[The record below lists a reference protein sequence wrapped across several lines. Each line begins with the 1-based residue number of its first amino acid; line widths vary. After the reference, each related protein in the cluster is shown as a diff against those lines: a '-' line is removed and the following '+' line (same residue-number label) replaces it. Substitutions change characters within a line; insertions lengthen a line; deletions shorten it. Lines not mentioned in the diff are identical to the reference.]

1 MKSPFYRLQLLNLIE
16 GFDLLSDFQ
25 SLMHKG
31 GVFITPQ
38 MPRPYREGRPAALSF
53 TLGETNYVI
62 NDENIAGIL
71 DKLPWPAAAF
81 VLYAVTCG
89 KAELVFDDGY
99 PSLLL
104 QTQSQLFQLSNMG
117 ANELPEDQLIAK
129 IIYEHLTT
137 HVIGEHFD
145 FC

>member
-1 MKSPFYRLQLLNLIE
+1 MKSPFYRLQHLKLVE

-25 SLMHKG
+25 SLMSKG
-31 GVFITPQ
+31 GVYITPQ
-38 MPRPYREGRPAALSF
+38 MPQLYKEGRPTALSF

-62 NDENIAGIL
+62 NDENNAGVL
-71 DKLPWPAAAF
+71 DQLPWLSAAF
-81 VLYAVTCG
+81 ILYAVTCG

-104 QTQSQLFQLSNMG
+104 QTQSQLFQLSNVG
-117 ANELPEDQLIAK
+117 AKESPDDQLIAN

>member
-1 MKSPFYRLQLLNLIE
+1 
-16 GFDLLSDFQ
+16 
-25 SLMHKG
+25 
-31 GVFITPQ
+31 
-38 MPRPYREGRPAALSF
+38 
-53 TLGETNYVI
+53 LGETNYVI